1 MLIKFYKQRKCGADS
16 FILTE
21 ALTKPESKETATIPT
36 PVSLSV
42 GYTQSDTDEMVLS
55 FILTFMETVRF
66 LLKDSAKTLSP
77 NMYVSGHST

>member
-1 MLIKFYKQRKCGADS
+1 MIADKMRLDKRQR
-16 FILTE
+16 
-21 ALTKPESKETATIPT
+21 
-36 PVSLSV
+36 V
-42 GYTQSDTDEMVLS
+42 GYTQADTDEMVLS